1 MTDARS
7 EELRVLVFKNR
18 GALLSMPA
26 VLLSL
31 FGKPSAFGIA
41 VGLPL
46 AFLGEALRC
55 WAVGYSGA
63 TTRSDRVEA
72 PKLVTAGPYAYVR
85 NPLYLGNFMTAAGFT
100 LAFTGK
106 NSFFGRAALAFA
118 ALGTLAGVYSMIIP
132 HEEQFLQSEFGEEFT
147 AYCERVPPIVPLS
160 EPAEVGSGDYD
171 PAVLLS
177 SESKTFVTFGAML
190 AMLAL
195 KSMRA

>member
-1 MTDARS
+1 MTDPRS
-7 EELRVLVFKNR
+7 EDLRALVFKNR
-18 GALLSMPA
+18 GALLGVPA

-31 FGKPSAFGIA
+31 FGKPSALSIA
-41 VGLPL
+41 VGLPI

-72 PKLVTAGPYAYVR
+72 STLVTAGPYAYVR
-85 NPLYLGNFMTAAGFT
+85 NPLYLGNFVTAAGFT

-106 NSFFGRAALAFA
+106 NSFFRRAALCCAS
-118 ALGTLAGVYSMIIP
+118 LGTIAAVYWTIIP
-132 HEEQFLQSEFGEEFT
+132 HEEQFLQREFGEEFT

-160 EPAEVGSGDYD
+160 EPAESQRGDYD
-171 PAVLLS
+171 PDVLLS
-177 SESKTFVTFGAML
+177 SESKTFATFGAML

-195 KSMRA
+195 KSIRA

>member
-1 MTDARS
+1 MTDQ
-7 EELRVLVFKNR
+7 LQTFVFKNR
-18 GALLSMPA
+18 GALLSVPA

-31 FGKPSAFGIA
+31 FGKPSAFSVA
-41 VGLPL
+41 AGLPL

-85 NPLYLGNFMTAAGFT
+85 NPLYLGNFITAAGFT
-100 LAFTGK
+100 LAFTGR

-118 ALGTLAGVYSMIIP
+118 ALGSIAAVYSMIIP
-132 HEEQFLQSEFGEEFT
+132 HEEQFLQREFGDEFT
-147 AYCERVPPIVPLS
+147 AYCDRVPPIVPLS
-160 EPAEVGSGDYD
+160 EPAENGTGEYD
-171 PAVLLS
+171 PDVLLS

-195 KSMRA
+195 KSIRV

>member
-1 MTDARS
+1 MTDQ
-7 EELRVLVFKNR
+7 LQTFVFKNR
-18 GALLSMPA
+18 GALLSVPA

-31 FGKPSAFGIA
+31 FGKPSAFSVA
-41 VGLPL
+41 AGLPL

-85 NPLYLGNFMTAAGFT
+85 NPLYLGNFITAAGFT
-100 LAFTGK
+100 LAFTGR

-118 ALGTLAGVYSMIIP
+118 ALGSIAAVYSMIIP
-132 HEEQFLQSEFGEEFT
+132 HEEQFLQREFGDEFT
-147 AYCERVPPIVPLS
+147 AYCDRVPPIVPLS
-160 EPAEVGSGDYD
+160 EPAENGTGEYD
-171 PAVLLS
+171 PDVLLS

-190 AMLAL
+190 VILAL
-195 KSMRA
+195 KSIRV

>member
-1 MTDARS
+1 MSDQLQTF
-7 EELRVLVFKNR
+7 VFKNR
-18 GALLSMPA
+18 GALLSVPA

-31 FGKPSAFGIA
+31 FGKPSAFSVA
-41 VGLPL
+41 AGLPL

-85 NPLYLGNFMTAAGFT
+85 NPLYLGNFITAAGFT
-100 LAFTGK
+100 LAFTGR

-118 ALGTLAGVYSMIIP
+118 ALGSIAAVYSMIIP
-132 HEEQFLQSEFGEEFT
+132 HEEQFLQREFGDEFT
-147 AYCERVPPIVPLS
+147 AYCDRVPPIVPLS
-160 EPAEVGSGDYD
+160 EPAENGTGEYD
-171 PAVLLS
+171 ADVLLS

-195 KSMRA
+195 KSIRV

>member
-1 MTDARS
+1 MT
-7 EELRVLVFKNR
+7 EERRALVFKNR
-18 GALLSMPA
+18 GALLTAPA

-31 FGKPSAFGIA
+31 FGKPSAFSIT

-85 NPLYLGNFMTAAGFT
+85 NPLYLGNFITAAGFT
-100 LAFTGK
+100 IAFTGK
-106 NSFFGRAALAFA
+106 NTFFGRAALSIA
-118 ALGTLAGVYSMIIP
+118 ALGTIAGVYSMIIP
-132 HEEQFLQSEFGEEFT
+132 HEEAFLLREFGEEF
-147 AYCERVPPIVPLS
+147 AVYCERVPPLIPLS
-160 EPAEVGSGDYD
+160 EAADEGAGDYD
-171 PAVLLS
+171 PDVLLAC
-177 SESKTFVTFGAML
+177 ESKTFASFGAML

-195 KSMRA
+195 KSLKA